1 VKKAAEWSAIFFAA
15 ILSGPVAA
23 RGASAPKPWGP
34 MNEIEAAAK
43 KEARLVI
50 YAAPGHANGDTQRAM
65 SQHFQQKYGIT
76 VDWTGIDARDIAPR
90 VLAEQR
96 TKNYVADLVMTG
108 YGGACTPIKAGG
120 YIEPILAP
128 STMEKAVWRL
138 DPLAATPKERDWA
151 FIFMPLIPSFFVNT
165 AMVTPA
171 EEPKSYQDLLHPK
184 WKGKIVLQTP
194 SVGGSGSGWFQ
205 PTYRTLGLDY
215 MRALA
220 KQVAT
225 VPQVNDV
232 PDQVARGQ
240 YAIGLGASTGRGR
253 ELVRE
258 GAPVKFVQPKEG
270 SHLAYIG
277 ACALAPVTHPNAAKL
292 FLNWLY
298 TKEGQTLYTKP
309 MNAIPLRKDVSQE
322 HVAPNERYTEGQ
334 PFMARAVEDLTDQRA
349 YELYALGKQIFD
361 EKK

>member
-1 VKKAAEWSAIFFAA
+1 V
-15 ILSGPVAA
+15 G
-23 RGASAPKPWGP
+23 
-34 MNEIEAAAK
+34 
-43 KEARLVI
+43 
-50 YAAPGHANGDTQRAM
+50 
-65 SQHFQQKYGIT
+65 QHFQQKYGIAI
-76 VDWTGIDARDIAPR
+76 DWTGIDARDIGPR

-96 TKNYVADLVMTG
+96 TKQYVADLVMTG
-108 YGGACTPIKAGG
+108 YGGACTPIKAAG
-120 YIEPILAP
+120 YIESIAAP
-128 STMEKAVWRL
+128 STMEKGVWRL
-138 DPLAATPKERDWA
+138 EPLAATPKERDWA

-165 AMVTPA
+165 NLVPA
-171 EEPKSYQDLLHPK
+171 EEEPKGYQDLLHPK

-194 SVGGSGSGWFQ
+194 AVGGSGSGWFQ

-220 KQVAT
+220 KQAVI
-225 VPQVNDV
+225 VPQVNEV

-258 GAPVKFVQPKEG
+258 GAPVKFLQPKEG

-277 ACALAPVTHPNAAKL
+277 TCVVSPVARPNAAKL

-298 TKEGQTLYTKP
+298 TQEGQSLYARP
-309 MNAIPLRKDVSQE
+309 MNAIPLRKDVSQD
-322 HVAPNERYTEGQ
+322 HVPPNERYAEGE
-334 PFMARAVEDLTDQRA
+334 PFMARAVEDLTDERA
-349 YELYALGKQIFD
+349 LQLYALGRQIFE

>member
-1 VKKAAEWSAIFFAA
+1 MKRLEMTFATLFFLGLGSALCWGAEAA
-15 ILSGPVAA
+15 
-23 RGASAPKPWGP
+23 KPWGP
-34 MNEIEAAAK
+34 MSQIEAAAR
-43 KEARLVI
+43 KEGKLVI
-50 YAAPGHANGDTQRAM
+50 YAAPGHANGETQRTVG
-65 SQHFQQKYGIT
+65 QHFKQKYGIAI
-76 VDWTGIDARDIAPR
+76 DWTGIDARDIAPR

-96 TKNYVADLVMTG
+96 TKQVVADLVMTG
-108 YGGACTPIKAGG
+108 YGGACTPIKAAGHVT
-120 YIEPILAP
+120 PILAA
-128 STMEKAVWRL
+128 SSLEKGVWRL
-138 DPLAATPKERDWA
+138 EPLAATPKERDWA

-165 AMVTPA
+165 SLVSSG
-171 EEPKSYQDLLHPK
+171 EEPKGYQDLLHPR

-194 SVGGSGSGWFQ
+194 RVGGSGSGWFQ

-220 KQVAT
+220 KQVVI

-258 GAPVKFVQPKEG
+258 GAPVRFVQPKEG

-277 ACALAPVTHPNAAKL
+277 TCSLSPVSHPNAAKL
-292 FLNWLY
+292 YLTWLY
-298 TKEGQTLYTKP
+298 TQEGQSLYTKP
-309 MNAIPLRKDVSQE
+309 MNAIPLRKDVSQD
-322 HVAPNERYTEGQ
+322 HVAANERYIEGQ

-349 YELYALGKQIFD
+349 YELYALGKQIFE